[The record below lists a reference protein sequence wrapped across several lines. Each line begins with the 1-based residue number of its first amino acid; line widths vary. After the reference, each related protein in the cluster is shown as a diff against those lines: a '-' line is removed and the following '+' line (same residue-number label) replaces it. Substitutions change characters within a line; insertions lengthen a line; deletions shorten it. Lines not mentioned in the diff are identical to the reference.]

1 MISHA
6 TLAAATKVAQ
16 QAQRSS
22 MLSVLG
28 GAPASDQRDSKAP
41 TSATEAPVMTVAPTS
56 FGSECTAAPKDV
68 CDFGGKDG

>member
-1 MISHA
+1 MISQA

-28 GAPASDQRDSKAP
+28 GAPASDQRDSKAT
-41 TSATEAPVMTVAPTS
+41 TSATEAPVITVAPTS
-56 FGSECTAAPKDV
+56 FGSEYTAAPKDV